1 MLRRRIFEKILQRN
15 SNDLDIAAK
24 SFTLKPLTRF
34 TELKILGLYNSKI
47 TAQND
52 RILSERIRRS
62 EADAEASLKCYHSRL
77 FQVLC
82 KL

>member
-1 MLRRRIFEKILQRN
+1 VLRRRIFEKILQRN

-47 TAQND
+47 TAPND
-52 RILSERIRRS
+52 
-62 EADAEASLKCYHSRL
+62 K
-77 FQVLC
+77 F
-82 KL
+82 

>member
-1 MLRRRIFEKILQRN
+1 MASSVKEYLLPDKRYERVLRRRIFEKILQIN

-47 TAQND
+47 TAPND
-52 RILSERIRRS
+52 
-62 EADAEASLKCYHSRL
+62 K
-77 FQVLC
+77 F
-82 KL
+82 